1 MKTLAI
7 ASTAL
12 ALAFTANPAA
22 AKNDGSQSATIDVSG
37 IDLTT
42 AEGQAKLDRQ
52 IEMLA
57 RSVCNSN
64 QARTGT
70 RIRST
75 QTTECLKNARASA
88 KAQVAAMI
96 EEQQRGG

>member
-1 MKTLAI
+1 MKTLAT
-7 ASTAL
+7 ACATLAL
-12 ALAFTANPAA
+12 ALTANPAM
-22 AKNDGSQSATIDVSG
+22 AKNTDSPSASIDVSG

-52 IEMLA
+52 IEALA
-57 RSVCNSN
+57 RSVCQAN

-75 QTTECLKNARASA
+75 QTIECLKNARASA